1 MRAIP
6 ELKDMVVQ
14 AIILDRDTTTDSYLV
29 GFKAIF
35 EEHHKFES
43 YFKMAYVFKRIPA
56 GKRELTL
63 ELFIKHMPSL
73 AFPCI
78 QEQQEITLSRR
89 NFIIRKDIDPNSDF
103 DEVCEA
109 T

>member
-1 MRAIP
+1 MIYPIGSKFFVLLSSWKGEFEIFMRAIP

-43 YFKMAYVFKRIPA
+43 H
-56 GKRELTL
+56 L
-63 ELFIKHMPSL
+63 
-73 AFPCI
+73 
-78 QEQQEITLSRR
+78 
-89 NFIIRKDIDPNSDF
+89 IIRWHMFLREFQLKKGN
-103 DEVCEA
+103 
-109 T
+109 